1 MSGGAAAAGAECD
14 CSCALPPPGAF
25 GAPLRLA
32 CSACCGAGQRLA
44 AAARAELLPRG
55 LLRPRSTRGGVAC
68 GRVPPSTE
76 RSYTSTE
83 PPPTVIAASGAWVPT
98 DGEPEGTELGEEACW
113 EVPEGAP
120 CALPFVLRGRV
131 VADCA
136 AAPGGGT
143 WCPYDLDAWSSGSGG
158 WGFCAPPHADVAGPE
173 SLLDEYA
180 RTGVL
185 PRNASE
191 PLPEWDVYVHAGVL
205 PRNASESLPE
215 WEEHGIFP
223 FAGGALTGGPGGDGA
238 VTAQEALNWG
248 TLGSDLPQQRASSSL
263 GPGAIAG
270 VAVGVAAVAVL
281 AGLAGLA
288 AFRRTAQG
296 KRARLADPEKEAAGG
311 GPPGAAGGGGRPG
324 DGSSV
329 AALVR
334 GESDVGS
341 FRSSRAESCAGGKE
355 PLSPLSPVW
364 PHAAPE
370 PPSELYVPSADSAS
384 SDADTPLPS
393 RSSTFTDAASEG
405 DPFLDSPL
413 TAVVKAAA
421 AKAAAGLAAAP
432 LVAPSTPPR
441 RWGHPHT
448 PRSWDRWVGPADRV

>member
-1 MSGGAAAAGAECD
+1 MSEGAAAECD
-14 CSCALPPPGAF
+14 CACALPPPGAF

-32 CSACCGAGQRLA
+32 CSACCGAGRRLA
-44 AAARAELLPRG
+44 AAARAELRPRG

-68 GRVPPSTE
+68 GRGPPSTG
-76 RSYTSTE
+76 RSYASAE
-83 PPPTVIAASGAWVPT
+83 PPPAVAAASGAWGPG
-98 DGEPEGTELGEEACW
+98 DGEPGGAEPGGEACW

-143 WCPYDLDAWSSGSGG
+143 WCPYDVDAWSSGSGG
-158 WGFCAPPHADVAGPE
+158 WGFCAPPPAGEADPE

-185 PRNASE
+185 PRNTSE
-191 PLPEWDVYVHAGVL
+191 PLPEWDVYVTDGVL
-205 PRNASESLPE
+205 PRNASEPLPE
-215 WEEHGIFP
+215 WEEHGVFP
-223 FAGGALTGGPGGDGA
+223 LAPGGAFTGGPGGDGA

-248 TLGSDLPQQRASSSL
+248 APGGELQQQRAPSSL

-281 AGLAGLA
+281 AGLAGFA
-288 AFRRTAQG
+288 AFRRTAEG
-296 KRARLADPEKEAAGG
+296 KRARLADPEKEGAGG
-311 GPPGAAGGGGRPG
+311 GGPGAAGGGGGPG
-324 DGSSV
+324 DRSSV
-329 AALVR
+329 AALVG
-334 GESDVGS
+334 GESDLGS

-355 PLSPLSPVW
+355 LPPLSPVW

-370 PPSELYVPSADSAS
+370 PPSELYAPGAAADSAS
-384 SDADTPLPS
+384 SDADTPPPS
-393 RSSTFTDAASEG
+393 RSSSTFSDPASEG

-413 TAVVKAAA
+413 AAVVKAAA
-421 AKAAAGLAAAP
+421 AKAAAGPGPLAAP
-432 LVAPSTPPR
+432 PTPPR

-448 PRSWDRWVGPADRV
+448 PRSWDRAVGPADRV

>member
-1 MSGGAAAAGAECD
+1 MSEGAAAAGAECD

-158 WGFCAPPHADVAGPE
+158 WGFCAPPHADVAAPE

-191 PLPEWDVYVHAGVL
+191 PLPEWDVYVHTGVL

-296 KRARLADPEKEAAGG
+296 KRARLVDPEKEAAGG
-311 GPPGAAGGGGRPG
+311 GPPGAAGGGGG
-324 DGSSV
+324 QGTGT
-329 AALVR
+329 A
-334 GESDVGS
+334 
-341 FRSSRAESCAGGKE
+341 
-355 PLSPLSPVW
+355 W
-364 PHAAPE
+364 
-370 PPSELYVPSADSAS
+370 
-384 SDADTPLPS
+384 LPW
-393 RSSTFTDAASEG
+393 F
-405 DPFLDSPL
+405 
-413 TAVVKAAA
+413 A
-421 AKAAAGLAAAP
+421 AKATSAPFGAVAQSPAPAG
-432 LVAPSTPPR
+432 
-441 RWGHPHT
+441 
-448 PRSWDRWVGPADRV
+448 RSR